1 MKKNHFP
8 FFTLI
13 ELLVKRSHLCCDRVY
28 GKEEGLS
35 PAHGQVKLYS
45 FTLIELLVVIAIIA
59 ILAAMLLPA
68 LQQARERG
76 RQSTCLNNFGQLG
89 KAWAM
94 YVDDNKGVSP
104 GLYNGPNPGY
114 TRVWYGAGNA
124 ATGAKGMFVEYLGF
138 KVGSSS
144 DNGGG
149 LGGFYRLWNN
159 KLNVNPLFCPSR
171 AGVMRECI
179 NKQGPSTNYGGAG
192 ILSNCWN
199 RAVKASIMRFPS
211 RSMNGAEGPFC
222 SAYVDRNTTNRAQPL
237 PVFPHDNP
245 NPGNDELKLANPQNF
260 AGPGKGTFLFFD
272 AHAKILDRYKVPIT
286 ERVGDTTTTGAF
298 YSTFWKSHGPDQR
311 HNLW

>member
-35 PAHGQVKLYS
+35 PAQGQVKLYS

-94 YVDDNKGVSP
+94 YVDDNRGVSP

-114 TRVWYGAGNA
+114 TRVWYGASNDVSGVR
-124 ATGAKGMFVEYLGF
+124 GMFAAYLGF
-138 KVGSSS
+138 KVASSTL
-144 DNGGG
+144 NGGG
-149 LGGFYRLWNN
+149 LGGFYRTWDNRLYINA
-159 KLNVNPLFCPSR
+159 LFCPSR

-179 NKQGPSTNYGGAG
+179 NKNGPGNYGGAG

-272 AHAKILDRYKVPIT
+272 AHAKLLDRYKVPIT